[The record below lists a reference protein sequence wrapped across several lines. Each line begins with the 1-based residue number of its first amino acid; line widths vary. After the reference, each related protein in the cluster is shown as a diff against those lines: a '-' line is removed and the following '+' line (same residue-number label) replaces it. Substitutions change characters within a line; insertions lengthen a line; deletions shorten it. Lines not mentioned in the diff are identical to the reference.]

1 MSVSFTL
8 VDGTPGAGPDV
19 QQCRLS
25 GALDFDTAS
34 GLLSSVTALIA
45 EHPRLEIDLSGI
57 SKTNSAG
64 LALMIEWLA
73 QARKSGHVVT
83 FSHIPDSLRQLAVV
97 CEVDRLI

>member
-1 MSVSFTL
+1 MSVSLTL
-8 VDGTPGAGPDV
+8 VDRTQAAGPDV
-19 QQCRLS
+19 QHCRLT
-25 GALDFDTAS
+25 GTLDFDTAS
-34 GLLSSVTALIA
+34 GLLDSVSSLIA
-45 EHPRLEIDLSGI
+45 DHPRLEIDLSGI